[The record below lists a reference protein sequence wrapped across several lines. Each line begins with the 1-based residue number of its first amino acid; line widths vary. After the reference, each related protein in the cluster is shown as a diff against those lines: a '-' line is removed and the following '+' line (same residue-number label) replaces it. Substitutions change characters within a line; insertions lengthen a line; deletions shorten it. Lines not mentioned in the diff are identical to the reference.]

1 MLQESARA
9 SRRMAILLFVVETFR
24 VSTKMNVHALRHSP
38 FFSPGL
44 SSVLLLSTHVH
55 THTCL
60 PHLLPYLFLSVIYGS
75 APCPLAATKHALAR
89 LMSHT
94 IHIGE
99 T

>member
-38 FFSPGL
+38 FFSLGL

-55 THTCL
+55 THMFATSPAL
-60 PHLLPYLFLSVIYGS
+60 PVPFRDIRFCSLP
-75 APCPLAATKHALAR
+75 PR
-89 LMSHT
+89 SH
-94 IHIGE
+94 
-99 T
+99 